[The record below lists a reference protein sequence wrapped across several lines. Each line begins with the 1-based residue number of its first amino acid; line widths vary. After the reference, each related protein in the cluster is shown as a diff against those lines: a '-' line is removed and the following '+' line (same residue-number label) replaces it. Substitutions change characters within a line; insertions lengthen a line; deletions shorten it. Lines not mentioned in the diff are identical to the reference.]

1 MSDFN
6 LQKGT
11 HWPVGILFKLKF
23 LRPMNPQNK
32 QFWGCHPQKISK
44 LALDLQGWVAC
55 FCAFAYLGAAGEEEG
70 ERRRRISGAK

>member
-23 LRPMNPQNK
+23 LRPMNPNINNS
-32 QFWGCHPQKISK
+32 GAATPQKISK
-44 LALDLQGWVAC
+44 LALNLQGWVAC
-55 FCAFAYLGAAGEEEG
+55 FCALAYLEGLQGTRKEKDEG
-70 ERRRRISGAK
+70 E